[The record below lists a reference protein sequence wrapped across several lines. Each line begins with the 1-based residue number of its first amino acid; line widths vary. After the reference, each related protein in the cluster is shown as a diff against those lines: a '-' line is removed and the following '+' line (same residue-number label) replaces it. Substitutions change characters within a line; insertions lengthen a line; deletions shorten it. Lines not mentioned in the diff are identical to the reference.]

1 MALPPLSKWK
11 PGMDHHPLVLEPPEV
26 ESLTGSEATD
36 SEATISEESGSQ
48 ATSSE
53 ATVSEESGSQAS
65 HTETSD
71 TEANPPSLPPTVE
84 EAYRRKCIQLK
95 ERTKEIE
102 EEAKAYQLRLSRLQ
116 RQIQKQR
123 LERAFLLEQI
133 AKRTSTNVEDSEGS
147 PSPPPTPKDKPLRT
161 KRGHRKPSLLPVSE
175 PGAGPSATFIN
186 QNLTTLSPSSDAF
199 SHSQLDQKDH
209 GRGGTNG
216 VAKRPKRP
224 SNAFEIYCNDTRPIL
239 QAQHKDK
246 IAAGEFRLEEE
257 LARGWKD
264 LPEKEKEEFQV
275 RYEQELAQYKEAVEE
290 YKRGAK
296 DAARERSRG
305 RDRDHVGGSR
315 AGRASGAG
323 GGARSARFDLA
334 PADDEA
340 DEDQD
345 VEMADPGDPE
355 PAGGDADTD
364 PETEVDEND
373 NENDGVVD

>member
-1 MALPPLSKWK
+1 MAPQN
-11 PGMDHHPLVLEPPEV
+11 
-26 ESLTGSEATD
+26 T
-36 SEATISEESGSQ
+36 
-48 ATSSE
+48 
-53 ATVSEESGSQAS
+53 
-65 HTETSD
+65 
-71 TEANPPSLPPTVE
+71 NPPSLPPTVE

-102 EEAKAYQLRLSRLQ
+102 EEGKAYQLRLSRLQ
-116 RQIQKQR
+116 RQVQKLR
-123 LERAFLLEQI
+123 LERAFLLEQV
-133 AKRTSTNVEDSEGS
+133 AKRTSTNVEDSDGS

-161 KRGHRKPSLLPVSE
+161 KRGHRKPSLLPVGE

-199 SHSQLDQKDH
+199 SHSQLDHKDH
-209 GRGGTNG
+209 GRGSTNG
-216 VAKRPKRP
+216 VPKRPKRP

-264 LPEKEKEEFQV
+264 LPEKGKEEFQV

-290 YKRGAK
+290 YKRGTK

-305 RDRDHVGGSR
+305 RDRDHHVGSSR

-323 GGARSARFDLA
+323 GGARSARFDLV
-334 PADDEA
+334 PADD
-340 DEDQD
+340 DDDQD

-364 PETEVDEND
+364 PETEVED

>member
-1 MALPPLSKWK
+1 MAPQN
-11 PGMDHHPLVLEPPEV
+11 V
-26 ESLTGSEATD
+26 
-36 SEATISEESGSQ
+36 
-48 ATSSE
+48 
-53 ATVSEESGSQAS
+53 
-65 HTETSD
+65 
-71 TEANPPSLPPTVE
+71 NPPSLPPTVE

-102 EEAKAYQLRLSRLQ
+102 DEAMAYQLRLNRLQ
-116 RQIQKQR
+116 RQVQKLR

-175 PGAGPSATFIN
+175 PGTGPNATFIN

-290 YKRGAK
+290 YKRGNK

-305 RDRDHVGGSR
+305 RDRDHHAGGGR

-323 GGARSARFDLA
+323 SGARSARFDLV

-345 VEMADPGDPE
+345 VEMADPGDHE

-364 PETEVDEND
+364 PETEVDEN
-373 NENDGVVD
+373 ENDGVVD

>member
-1 MALPPLSKWK
+1 MAKIKMVGPPLFRWNPGAAAASKSGPK
-11 PGMDHHPLVLEPPEV
+11 TTEAKSAKSQNVEV
-26 ESLTGSEATD
+26 EN
-36 SEATISEESGSQ
+36 EEEDRASQ
-48 ATSSE
+48 
-53 ATVSEESGSQAS
+53 TVSEELEERADPNDSV
-65 HTETSD
+65 
-71 TEANPPSLPPTVE
+71 ANPPSLPPTVE

-102 EEAKAYQLRLSRLQ
+102 EEAKAYQLRLSRLH
-116 RQIQKQR
+116 RQVQKLR
-123 LERAFLLEQI
+123 LERAFLLEQV

-175 PGAGPSATFIN
+175 PGAGPSATFIS
-186 QNLTTLSPSSDAF
+186 QNLNTLSPSSDAF
-199 SHSQLDQKDH
+199 SHSQLDSQKDH
-209 GRGGTNG
+209 GGRSTNG

-275 RYEQELAQYKEAVEE
+275 RYEQELASYKEAVEE
-290 YKRGAK
+290 YKRGTK
-296 DAARERSRG
+296 DVVARERSRG
-305 RDRDHVGGSR
+305 RDSHAGGSR
-315 AGRASGAG
+315 AGRSGQ
-323 GGARSARFDLA
+323 GARSARFEEVQ
-334 PADDEA
+334 DD
-340 DEDQD
+340 DGDDDQD
-345 VEMADPGDPE
+345 VEMADPGDAE
-355 PAGGDADTD
+355 PAGDQDTD
-364 PETEVDEND
+364 PETEVDD

>member
-1 MALPPLSKWK
+1 MAPQN
-11 PGMDHHPLVLEPPEV
+11 V
-26 ESLTGSEATD
+26 
-36 SEATISEESGSQ
+36 
-48 ATSSE
+48 
-53 ATVSEESGSQAS
+53 
-65 HTETSD
+65 
-71 TEANPPSLPPTVE
+71 NPPSLPPTVE

-116 RQIQKQR
+116 RQVQKQR

-161 KRGHRKPSLLPVSE
+161 KRGHRKPSLLPGSE
-175 PGAGPSATFIN
+175 PGAGPSSTFIN

-209 GRGGTNG
+209 GRSGTNG

-290 YKRGAK
+290 FKRSAK
-296 DAARERSRG
+296 DATRDRSRG
-305 RDRDHVGGSR
+305 RDRDHHHGGSNR
-315 AGRASGAG
+315 AGRASGIG
-323 GGARSARFDLA
+323 GGARSARFDLV
-334 PADDEA
+334 PADDDA

-364 PETEVDEND
+364 PETEVDENE
-373 NENDGVVD
+373 NEGVVD